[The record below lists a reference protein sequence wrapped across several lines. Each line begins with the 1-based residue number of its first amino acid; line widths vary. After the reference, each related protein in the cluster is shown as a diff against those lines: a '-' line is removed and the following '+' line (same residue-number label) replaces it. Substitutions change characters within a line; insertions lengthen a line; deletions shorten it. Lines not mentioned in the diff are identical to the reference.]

1 MSVLFIMV
9 PVALLLATAAIA
21 GFIWAAREGQF
32 DDTDTPPHR
41 VLFDDEQVLVNQEEH
56 KRKENC

>member
-1 MSVLFIMV
+1 MSVLFVMV
-9 PVALLLATAAIA
+9 PAALLLAAAAIA

-41 VLFDDEQVLVNQEEH
+41 VLFDDQPVSDEKDN
-56 KRKENC
+56 K